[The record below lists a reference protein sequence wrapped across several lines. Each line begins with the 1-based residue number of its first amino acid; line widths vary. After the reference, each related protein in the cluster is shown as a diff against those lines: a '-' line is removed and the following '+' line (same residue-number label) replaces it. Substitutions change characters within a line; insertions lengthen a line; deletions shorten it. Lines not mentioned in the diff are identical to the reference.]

1 MISKNL
7 MEHKRKGNKMN
18 KPKFSLYLLPMI
30 SAVSFAITMLIVQF
44 FVGEESLQIA
54 DIPSMMIFLGILVF
68 ILMMAAITG
77 FMMSIYYHFKILRIT
92 LKNIIFAIAIAA
104 IVSLLYGF
112 GLWGVVLFL
121 EYFSGELGILMG
133 FSLIMLA
140 PFIFPLTAFYGVK
153 FSHRKLDQYFAEIP
167 IKPSFYWRFANSL
180 TVYAFYGVMILTIS
194 ILLPSIGALYGGY
207 FFVTNI
213 STMFA
218 ATMIPVGLFLLIN
231 ALLPSK
237 EFNRLYLKKSWMV
250 AFVLVMV
257 TTVLV
262 FIVGLMILNI
272 IFGKMTGILF
282 LGSVGVCSIVL
293 LIAIRITMN
302 SIFKSLE
309 TKTASNYS

>member
-1 MISKNL
+1 M
-7 MEHKRKGNKMN
+7 
-18 KPKFSLYLLPMI
+18 
-30 SAVSFAITMLIVQF
+30 
-44 FVGEESLQIA
+44 
-54 DIPSMMIFLGILVF
+54 
-68 ILMMAAITG
+68 
-77 FMMSIYYHFKILRIT
+77 
-92 LKNIIFAIAIAA
+92 
-104 IVSLLYGF
+104 
-112 GLWGVVLFL
+112 
-121 EYFSGELGILMG
+121 
-133 FSLIMLA
+133 
-140 PFIFPLTAFYGVK
+140 
-153 FSHRKLDQYFAEIP
+153 
-167 IKPSFYWRFANSL
+167 
-180 TVYAFYGVMILTIS
+180 
-194 ILLPSIGALYGGY
+194 
-207 FFVTNI
+207 TNI

-272 IFGKMTGILF
+272 IFGKMTGLLF